1 MFLALGIAYFLPW
14 YNSNLALMSI
24 FIVSI
29 FTVVSLINSAIM
41 ALMQSYM
48 KVEFSLFSTI
58 FWKIVNVSLVCVF
71 VFWLFPR
78 EDNQVFFTPFTMIII
93 AWLVWIVIN
102 TGLNYLYARRICSLK
117 FKFDTDY
124 IKHIFKISLP
134 YGLALFLSVVYFKV
148 DIVLLW
154 IMEGT
159 KELDKSLLWVIEW
172 DNKADVSIALY
183 SLPMKIVEVLMVVG
197 GFYLNSIM
205 PSLTKLYRD
214 WKESKLINMLS
225 VSLKLL
231 FSFWMLIFTMWVLFK
246 DYVIKIIAHEKY
258 LSPLLEY
265 NSSDVFNIVLLVL
278 VFHFISLVFIYSLI
292 TIKKQSLLLKINVF
306 IALFNV
312 VWNII
317 MIPKYSFY
325 WAGIVTVISQILL
338 MVLWYIY
345 VRKYINIRLPFVFL
359 FKIILLWGF
368 VYSLWRFLLDKYSFL
383 DKFRFWVYI
392 DVFLYW
398 TVLSLIYISIV
409 YLINPIKNEEK

>member
-1 MFLALGIAYFLPW
+1 M
-14 YNSNLALMSI
+14 
-24 FIVSI
+24 
-29 FTVVSLINSAIM
+29 
-41 ALMQSYM
+41 
-48 KVEFSLFSTI
+48 
-58 FWKIVNVSLVCVF
+58 
-71 VFWLFPR
+71 
-78 EDNQVFFTPFTMIII
+78 
-93 AWLVWIVIN
+93 
-102 TGLNYLYARRICSLK
+102 YARRICSLK

-124 IKHIFKISLP
+124 IKHIFKNFLLP

-183 SLPMKIVEVLMVVG
+183 SLPMKIVEVLMVVW

-205 PSLTKLYRD
+205 PSLSKFYKE
-214 WKESKLINMLS
+214 WKNKELINMLS

-231 FSFWMLIFTMWVLFK
+231 FSFWMLIFTMWVIFK
-246 DYVIKIIAHEKY
+246 DNIIGIIANKKY

-265 NSSDVFNIVLLVL
+265 NSSDVFSIVLLVL

-292 TIKKQSLLLKINVF
+292 TIKKQSLLLKINIF

-338 MVLWYIY
+338 MILWYIY
-345 VRKYINIRLPFVFL
+345 VKKYINIRLPFVFL
-359 FKIILLWGF
+359 LKIILLWGF
-368 VYSLWRFLLDKYSFL
+368 IYFLWVFLLDSYF
-383 DKFRFWVYI
+383 FWVYI

-398 TVLSLIYISIV
+398 TVLSLVYISIV
-409 YLINPIKNEEK
+409 YIFLRKLF